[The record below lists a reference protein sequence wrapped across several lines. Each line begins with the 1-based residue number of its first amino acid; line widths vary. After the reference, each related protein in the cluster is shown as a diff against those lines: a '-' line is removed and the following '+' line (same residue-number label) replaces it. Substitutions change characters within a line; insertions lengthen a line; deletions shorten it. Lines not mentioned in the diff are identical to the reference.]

1 MKSIPLQAEVV
12 CTDGPGGRSVAV
24 LVDPKT
30 LQVTHFAV
38 REKEKPH
45 TQWLVPVDEV
55 DEITDDSIRLRCT
68 VDELGQVEKFVVTEY
83 RQVEIPR
90 YEGAVGASPVYQPQ
104 IEVLP
109 VERELIP
116 EGELAVRPGMAVE
129 ATDGAAGRVHEL
141 VSDPSSGQI
150 THLVLREGHPWG
162 KRDVMIPVSAVE
174 AVGRDALHL
183 ALDRETIG
191 YMLAIPV
198 RWRADVEGVE
208 LVVLVSE
215 TADTAAEALQALKGA
230 ARQGDLAVLN
240 AAVLVKDVG
249 GETSLVEMEDL
260 DPRHGALFGAI
271 TGGLVGLLGGP
282 IGVVVGAA
290 AGAAT
295 GHVAAGRIDMG
306 FPDEYLARLQEGLQP
321 GSSALVTLVEQAW
334 VDEVAETLSRFGG
347 QVLHQAITDDIVMR
361 IAAEA
366 AD

>member
-1 MKSIPLQAEVV
+1 MKSIPLQAEVL
-12 CTDGPGGRSVAV
+12 CTDGTGGRSVAV
-24 LVDPKT
+24 LVDPTT

-38 REKEKPH
+38 REKQKPH

-55 DEITDDSIRLRCT
+55 DEIADDSIRLRCT
-68 VDELGQVEKFVVTEY
+68 VNELGQMKNFVVTEY

-104 IEVLP
+104 TEVLP
-109 VERELIP
+109 VDRELIP

-129 ATDGAAGRVHEL
+129 ATDGTVGRVHEL

-162 KRDVMIPVSAVE
+162 KRDVMIPATVVE
-174 AVGRDALHL
+174 AVGRDSLHL

-191 YMLAIPV
+191 YVLAIPI

-208 LVVLVSE
+208 LVVLMSE
-215 TADTAAEALQALKGA
+215 IAGTAAEALQALKA
-230 ARQGDLAVLN
+230 SVRHGDLVVLN
-240 AAVLVKDVG
+240 AAVLVKDQE
-249 GETSLVEMEDL
+249 GETSLAEMEDI
-260 DPRHGALFGAI
+260 DPRHGTLFGAI

-295 GHVAAGRIDMG
+295 GHVAARRIDMG

-334 VDEVAETLSRFGG
+334 VDEVAEILGRFEG
-347 QVLHQAITDDIVMR
+347 QVLHQAITDDMVAR